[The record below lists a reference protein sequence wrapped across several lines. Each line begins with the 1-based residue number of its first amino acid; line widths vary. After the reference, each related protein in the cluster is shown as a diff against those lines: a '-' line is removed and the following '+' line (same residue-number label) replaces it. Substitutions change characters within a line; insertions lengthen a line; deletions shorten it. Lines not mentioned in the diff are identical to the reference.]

1 MSRTESRKGK
11 SAYFVPTISISLVL
25 IVVGMLVFILLNAR
39 AVSDHV
45 KRNIGFAVIVK
56 DNTNEVEIKRVQ
68 KILDTQPYVYTSKYI
83 TKEQAA
89 KSFKKEMGEDF
100 ERILG
105 ANPLLPSIEIKLN
118 PAYANNDSLAMI
130 EKGLARFDIIHE
142 VYYQKS
148 MIESINENI
157 RRITIIF
164 LIVGAVLVLISFT
177 LIRNMIHL
185 AVYSQRLLIKTM
197 QLVGA
202 TPFFIC
208 KPFVYGSMWRGFFGA
223 LIANLVLLGAIFF
236 VQENVGNVIN
246 IMRQDVILLMVGFV
260 ILSGVVLS
268 FFSAWFSVRR
278 YLRRDLN
285 DLYAVSYTHLTLPTT
300 ERV

>member
-1 MSRTESRKGK
+1 MSQTESRKGK

-39 AVSDHV
+39 AVSDQV

-246 IMRQDVILLMVGFV
+246 IMRQDVILFMVAFV

-285 DLYAVSYTHLTLPTT
+285 DLYV
-300 ERV
+300 

>member
-89 KSFKKEMGEDF
+89 KSFKKEVGEDC

-157 RRITIIF
+157 RRITIVF

-285 DLYAVSYTHLTLPTT
+285 DLYV
-300 ERV
+300 

>member
-1 MSRTESRKGK
+1 MSQTESRKGK

-39 AVSDHV
+39 AISDHV

-56 DNTNEVEIKRVQ
+56 DDTNEVEIKRVQ
-68 KILDTQPYVYTSKYI
+68 KILDTQPYVYTSKYV

-157 RRITIIF
+157 RRITILF

-246 IMRQDVILLMVGFV
+246 IMRQDVILFMVAFV

-285 DLYAVSYTHLTLPTT
+285 DLYV
-300 ERV
+300 

>member
-1 MSRTESRKGK
+1 MSQTESRKGK

-39 AVSDHV
+39 AISDHV

-68 KILDTQPYVYTSKYI
+68 KILDTQPYVYTSKYV

-157 RRITIIF
+157 RRITILF
-164 LIVGAVLVLISFT
+164 LVVGAVLVLISFT

-246 IMRQDVILLMVGFV
+246 IMRQDVILFMVAFV

-285 DLYAVSYTHLTLPTT
+285 DLYV
-300 ERV
+300 

>member
-1 MSRTESRKGK
+1 MSQTESRKGK

-39 AVSDHV
+39 AISDHV

-68 KILDTQPYVYTSKYI
+68 KILDTQPYVYTSKYV

-157 RRITIIF
+157 RRITILF

-236 VQENVGNVIN
+236 VKENVGNVIN
-246 IMRQDVILLMVGFV
+246 IMRQDVILFMVAFV

-285 DLYAVSYTHLTLPTT
+285 DLYV
-300 ERV
+300 

>member
-1 MSRTESRKGK
+1 MSQTESRKGK

-39 AVSDHV
+39 AISDHV

-68 KILDTQPYVYTSKYI
+68 KILDTQPYVYTSKYV

-157 RRITIIF
+157 RRITILF

-208 KPFVYGSMWRGFFGA
+208 KPIVYGSMWRGFFGA

-246 IMRQDVILLMVGFV
+246 IMRQDVILFMVAFV

-285 DLYAVSYTHLTLPTT
+285 DLYV
-300 ERV
+300 

>member
-25 IVVGMLVFILLNAR
+25 IVVGILVFILLNAR

-285 DLYAVSYTHLTLPTT
+285 DLYV
-300 ERV
+300 

>member
-68 KILDTQPYVYTSKYI
+68 KILDTQPYVYTSKYV

-246 IMRQDVILLMVGFV
+246 IMRQDVILLKVGFV

-285 DLYAVSYTHLTLPTT
+285 DLYV
-300 ERV
+300 

>member
-1 MSRTESRKGK
+1 MSQTESRKGK

-39 AVSDHV
+39 AISDHV
-45 KRNIGFAVIVK
+45 KRNIGFAVLVK

-68 KILDTQPYVYTSKYI
+68 KILDTQPYVYTSKYV

-157 RRITIIF
+157 RRITILF

-246 IMRQDVILLMVGFV
+246 IMRQDVILFMVAFV

-285 DLYAVSYTHLTLPTT
+285 DLYV
-300 ERV
+300 

>member
-39 AVSDHV
+39 AISDHV

-56 DNTNEVEIKRVQ
+56 DNTNEAEIKRVQ

-285 DLYAVSYTHLTLPTT
+285 DLYV
-300 ERV
+300 

>member
-56 DNTNEVEIKRVQ
+56 DNTNEAEIKRVQ

-157 RRITIIF
+157 RRITILF

-285 DLYAVSYTHLTLPTT
+285 DLYV
-300 ERV
+300 

>member
-39 AVSDHV
+39 AISDHV

-236 VQENVGNVIN
+236 VQENVGNEIN

-285 DLYAVSYTHLTLPTT
+285 DLYV
-300 ERV
+300 

>member
-1 MSRTESRKGK
+1 MSQTESRKGK

-285 DLYAVSYTHLTLPTT
+285 DLYV
-300 ERV
+300 

>member
-39 AVSDHV
+39 AISDHV

-56 DNTNEVEIKRVQ
+56 DNTNEAEIKRVQ
-68 KILDTQPYVYTSKYI
+68 KILDTQPYVYASKYI

-285 DLYAVSYTHLTLPTT
+285 
-300 ERV
+300 

>member
-1 MSRTESRKGK
+1 MSQTESRKGK

-39 AVSDHV
+39 AISDHV

-56 DNTNEVEIKRVQ
+56 DNTNEAEIKRVQ
-68 KILDTQPYVYTSKYI
+68 KILDTQPYVYASKYI

-157 RRITIIF
+157 RRITILF

-285 DLYAVSYTHLTLPTT
+285 DLYV
-300 ERV
+300 

>member
-1 MSRTESRKGK
+1 MSGTGSKRGKG
-11 SAYFVPTISISLVL
+11 SYFVSTISISLVL

-39 AVSDHV
+39 LISDHV
-45 KRNIGFAVIVK
+45 RRNIGFAVIVK
-56 DNTNEVEIKRVQ
+56 DNTNEAEIKRVQ
-68 KILDTQPYVYTSKYI
+68 KILDTRPFVYSSTYI

-100 ERILG
+100 EAILG
-105 ANPLLPSIEIKLN
+105 GNPLLPSIEIRLN
-118 PAYANNDSLAMI
+118 PEYANNDSLAVI

-157 RRITIIF
+157 HRITLLF

-177 LIRNMIHL
+177 LIRNTIHL

-223 LIANLVLLGAIFF
+223 LIANLILLGAIFV
-236 VQENVGNVIN
+236 VQEKVSKVIN
-246 IMRQDVILLMVGFV
+246 IMHMDVIVVMVGFV
-260 ILSGVVLS
+260 MLSGVLLS

-278 YLRRDLN
+278 YLNKDLN
-285 DLYAVSYTHLTLPTT
+285 TLYA
-300 ERV
+300 

>member
-1 MSRTESRKGK
+1 MSQTESRKGK

-39 AVSDHV
+39 AISDHV

-68 KILDTQPYVYTSKYI
+68 KILDTQPYVYTSKYV

-157 RRITIIF
+157 RRITILF

-208 KPFVYGSMWRGFFGA
+208 KPFVYGRMWRGFFGA

-246 IMRQDVILLMVGFV
+246 IMRQDVILFMVAFV

-285 DLYAVSYTHLTLPTT
+285 DLYV
-300 ERV
+300 

>member
-1 MSRTESRKGK
+1 MSQTESRKGK

-39 AVSDHV
+39 AISDHV

-68 KILDTQPYVYTSKYI
+68 KILDTQPYVYTSKYV

-157 RRITIIF
+157 RRITILF

-246 IMRQDVILLMVGFV
+246 IMRQDVILFMVAFV

-278 YLRRDLN
+278 YLRRG
-285 DLYAVSYTHLTLPTT
+285 YTCK
-300 ERV
+300 

>member
-1 MSRTESRKGK
+1 MSGTGSKRGKG
-11 SAYFVPTISISLVL
+11 SYFVSTISISLVL
-25 IVVGMLVFILLNAR
+25 LVVGMLVFILLNAR
-39 AVSDHV
+39 LISDHV
-45 KRNIGFAVIVK
+45 RRNIGFAVIVK
-56 DNTNEVEIKRVQ
+56 DNTNEAEIKRVQ
-68 KILDTQPYVYTSKYI
+68 KILDTRPFVYSSTYI

-100 ERILG
+100 EAILG
-105 ANPLLPSIEIKLN
+105 GNPLLPSIEIRLN
-118 PAYANNDSLAMI
+118 PEYANNDSLAVI
-130 EKGLARFDIIHE
+130 EKGVARFDIIHE

-157 RRITIIF
+157 HRITLLF

-177 LIRNMIHL
+177 LIRNTIHL

-223 LIANLVLLGAIFF
+223 LIANLILLGAIFV
-236 VQENVGNVIN
+236 VQEKVSKVIN
-246 IMRQDVILLMVGFV
+246 IMHMDVIVVMVGFV
-260 ILSGVVLS
+260 MLSGVLLS

-278 YLRRDLN
+278 YLNKDLN
-285 DLYAVSYTHLTLPTT
+285 TLYA
-300 ERV
+300 

>member
-39 AVSDHV
+39 AISDHV

-56 DNTNEVEIKRVQ
+56 DNTNEAEIKRVQ
-68 KILDTQPYVYTSKYI
+68 KILDTQPYVYASKYI

-285 DLYAVSYTHLTLPTT
+285 DLYV
-300 ERV
+300 

>member
-1 MSRTESRKGK
+1 MSQTESRKGK

-39 AVSDHV
+39 AISDHV

-68 KILDTQPYVYTSKYI
+68 KILDTQPYVYTSKYV

-157 RRITIIF
+157 RRITILF

-246 IMRQDVILLMVGFV
+246 IMRRDVIVLMVAFV
-260 ILSGVVLS
+260 MLSGVLLS

-285 DLYAVSYTHLTLPTT
+285 DLYA
-300 ERV
+300 

>member
-39 AVSDHV
+39 AISDHV

-56 DNTNEVEIKRVQ
+56 DNTNEAEIKRVQ
-68 KILDTQPYVYTSKYI
+68 KILDTQPYVYASKYI

-157 RRITIIF
+157 RRITILF

-285 DLYAVSYTHLTLPTT
+285 DLYV
-300 ERV
+300 

>member
-157 RRITIIF
+157 RRITILF

-285 DLYAVSYTHLTLPTT
+285 DLYV
-300 ERV
+300 

>member
-1 MSRTESRKGK
+1 MSQTESRKGK

-39 AVSDHV
+39 AVSEHV

-236 VQENVGNVIN
+236 VQEKVGNVIN
-246 IMRQDVILLMVGFV
+246 IMRQDVILLMVVFV
-260 ILSGVVLS
+260 LLSGVILS
-268 FFSAWFSVRR
+268 FFSPWFSVPC
-278 YLRRDLN
+278 YLRRDL
-285 DLYAVSYTHLTLPTT
+285 DDVYM
-300 ERV
+300 

>member
-1 MSRTESRKGK
+1 MSQTESRKGK

-39 AVSDHV
+39 AISDHV

-68 KILDTQPYVYTSKYI
+68 KILDTQPYVYTSKYV

-246 IMRQDVILLMVGFV
+246 IMRQDVILL
-260 ILSGVVLS
+260 VL
-268 FFSAWFSVRR
+268 
-278 YLRRDLN
+278 
-285 DLYAVSYTHLTLPTT
+285 
-300 ERV
+300 

>member
-39 AVSDHV
+39 AISDHV

-56 DNTNEVEIKRVQ
+56 DNTNEAEIKRVQ
-68 KILDTQPYVYTSKYI
+68 KILDTQPYVYASKYI

-236 VQENVGNVIN
+236 VQENVIN
-246 IMRQDVILLMVGFV
+246 IMRQDVILFMVAFV

-285 DLYAVSYTHLTLPTT
+285 DLYV
-300 ERV
+300 

>member
-1 MSRTESRKGK
+1 MSQTESRKGK

-39 AVSDHV
+39 AISDHV

-68 KILDTQPYVYTSKYI
+68 KILDTQPYVYTSKYV

-157 RRITIIF
+157 RRITILF

-285 DLYAVSYTHLTLPTT
+285 DLYV
-300 ERV
+300 

>member
-25 IVVGMLVFILLNAR
+25 IVVGILVFILLNAR

-56 DNTNEVEIKRVQ
+56 DNTNEAEIKRVQ

-285 DLYAVSYTHLTLPTT
+285 DLYV
-300 ERV
+300 

>member
-39 AVSDHV
+39 AISDHV

-68 KILDTQPYVYTSKYI
+68 KILDTQPYVYTSKYV

-157 RRITIIF
+157 RRITILF

-236 VQENVGNVIN
+236 VQENVIN
-246 IMRQDVILLMVGFV
+246 IMRQDVILFMVAFV

-285 DLYAVSYTHLTLPTT
+285 DLYV
-300 ERV
+300 

>member
-177 LIRNMIHL
+177 LIRIMIHL

-285 DLYAVSYTHLTLPTT
+285 DLYV
-300 ERV
+300 

>member
-177 LIRNMIHL
+177 LIRNMIQL

-285 DLYAVSYTHLTLPTT
+285 DLYV
-300 ERV
+300 

>member
-1 MSRTESRKGK
+1 MSQTESRKGK

-39 AVSDHV
+39 AISDHV

-68 KILDTQPYVYTSKYI
+68 KILDTQPYVYTSKYV

-157 RRITIIF
+157 RRITILF

-246 IMRQDVILLMVGFV
+246 IMRQDVILFMVAFV
-260 ILSGVVLS
+260 ILSGGVLS

-285 DLYAVSYTHLTLPTT
+285 DLYV
-300 ERV
+300 

>member
-1 MSRTESRKGK
+1 M
-11 SAYFVPTISISLVL
+11 
-25 IVVGMLVFILLNAR
+25 
-39 AVSDHV
+39 

-68 KILDTQPYVYTSKYI
+68 KILDTQPYVYTSKYV

-148 MIESINENI
+148 MIESINEKYTADLKI
-157 RRITIIF
+157 LF
-164 LIVGAVLVLISFT
+164 LIGRGGVGVDFDS
-177 LIRNMIHL
+177 R
-185 AVYSQRLLIKTM
+185 
-197 QLVGA
+197 
-202 TPFFIC
+202 
-208 KPFVYGSMWRGFFGA
+208 
-223 LIANLVLLGAIFF
+223 
-236 VQENVGNVIN
+236 
-246 IMRQDVILLMVGFV
+246 
-260 ILSGVVLS
+260 
-268 FFSAWFSVRR
+268 
-278 YLRRDLN
+278 
-285 DLYAVSYTHLTLPTT
+285 
-300 ERV
+300 

>member
-1 MSRTESRKGK
+1 MSQTESRKGK

-39 AVSDHV
+39 AISDHV

-246 IMRQDVILLMVGFV
+246 IMRQDVILFMVAFV

-285 DLYAVSYTHLTLPTT
+285 DLYV
-300 ERV
+300 

>member
-25 IVVGMLVFILLNAR
+25 IVVGMLVVILLNAR

-118 PAYANNDSLAMI
+118 PAYANNDSMAMI

-285 DLYAVSYTHLTLPTT
+285 DLYV
-300 ERV
+300 

>member
-1 MSRTESRKGK
+1 MSQTESRKGK

-39 AVSDHV
+39 AISDHV

-68 KILDTQPYVYTSKYI
+68 KILDTQPYVYTSKYV

-157 RRITIIF
+157 RRITILF

-223 LIANLVLLGAIFF
+223 LIANLVLLGAICF

-246 IMRQDVILLMVGFV
+246 SMRQDVILFMVAFV

-285 DLYAVSYTHLTLPTT
+285 DLYV
-300 ERV
+300 